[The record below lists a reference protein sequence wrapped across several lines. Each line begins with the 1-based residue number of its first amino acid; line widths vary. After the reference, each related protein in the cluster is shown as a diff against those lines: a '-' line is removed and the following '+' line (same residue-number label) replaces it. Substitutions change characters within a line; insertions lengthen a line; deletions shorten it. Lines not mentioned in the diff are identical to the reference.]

1 MRKRNGEL
9 ASLIAVALLLGV
21 AGWYAAVE
29 QIGQYFRIPS
39 EPGRETVAAGPIN
52 LLRCSPGELRSVLA
66 YRLAEPEL
74 GRTHKAI
81 LDWRNGLSDKQ
92 RGGTFLAQLVQ
103 PAAGAAG
110 PALLNAEISR
120 FLRPYW
126 VVRDP
131 AEARHNWF
139 LSLGML
145 LAAFLGAHLIFR
157 FSSFQGSQV
166 LLPLAMLLCGA
177 ATILLFTF
185 TDPLRERLLYAP
197 FAVGVVLGCAGLVPV
212 ARFVDLR
219 SMENYRYLFVL
230 LGIVLSLLL
239 VFLGRGP
246 AGTDAKIN
254 LFGLFQP
261 VEFIKIL
268 VVLFLAGYFA
278 GKDVE
283 LRRLEAVRWKGFSM
297 PRWRD
302 IVPVVLFL
310 AATLALFFLQRDL
323 GPALIL
329 YLVFLG
335 MFVMTSRRVVMG
347 LTGLALLLTAFWAA
361 YRFRLLQ
368 TVATRIEMWL
378 SPWDNHRPGGVQLAE
393 SLWALASGGFWG
405 TGPGR
410 GDPQY
415 IPAGHTDLILAAAGE
430 ALGFP
435 GLAAM
440 LMALG
445 ILFGF
450 MAFYAWRARGNYQ
463 AYLGFGLALL
473 FGIQTAVIAAGTLGL
488 IPLSGVPIPFMSYGK
503 SAVIAHFIILGLLLN
518 ISSSRSDADRT
529 RASIPRAALAVPA
542 LVVLILLGVA
552 WRAFQV
558 MSYQADEILCRGSLT
573 PQQDGVRRFTY
584 NRRLL
589 NVAALIT
596 RGSIVDR
603 IGVPLATSRPE
614 DLEKAKSALGNLGID
629 VPERLVGKRFYPLGP
644 YTVQVLGHTGGYW
657 VDPKTVERTED
668 LRLRGYPGANEVAL
682 VDGKKIV
689 RQDLSALTP
698 AFRDRFLVQGG
709 RLNEL
714 VSRDKDVS
722 LTLDARMQVAA
733 VRAIERNLPK
743 VNGVARTK
751 AAAVVLD
758 ASTGRILACA
768 SLPAYDPNIISE
780 MDLERIYGSDTKAA
794 YDRARF
800 EIYPPGSTFKVVAA
814 AAALDEGWP
823 ERAESGGTVVCR
835 HVNYI
840 PWQYEGQVHRR
851 RVTDDEAESAHGRIG
866 LQRALVESCNVYFAW
881 LGTQLGPERL
891 FEYARNRFLLELKG
905 VGSAQDLAPNL
916 PDNAYGQAK
925 ISVSPL
931 RMAALAAVI
940 ANGGYRVEPTLF
952 PVRGAQPGSGTR
964 VVKKDT
970 ASTLQTWMQQVV
982 KSGTGRRA
990 AVQNW
995 IVGGKTGTAQNDIGD
1010 RNSHSWFIGFAHPGA
1025 SGPDN
1030 AIAFAFLIENGGY
1043 GGRAAAQAAHDFL
1056 AACDPTGNASNSGGI
1071 R

>member
-1 MRKRNGEL
+1 VRKRNGEL
-9 ASLIAVALLLGV
+9 ALLLSAALLLGI
-21 AGWYAAVE
+21 AGWYAAAE
-29 QIGQYFRIPS
+29 QIGQYSRIPE
-39 EPGRETVAAGPIN
+39 EPGREAVAAGPVN
-52 LLRCSPGELRSVLA
+52 LLWCSSDELRAVLA
-66 YRLAEPEL
+66 HRLTEPEL

-92 RGGTFLAQLVQ
+92 RSGAFLAQLVQ
-103 PAAGAAG
+103 PATGATG
-110 PALLNAEISR
+110 PALLDSEIYR

-131 AEARHNWF
+131 GEARHSWF
-139 LSLGML
+139 LSLELL

-157 FSSFQGSQV
+157 FSHFRGSQA
-166 LLPLAMLLCGA
+166 LLPLAMVLCGA
-177 ATILLFTF
+177 STILLFTF

-197 FAVGVVLGCAGLVPV
+197 FAVGIVLGCAGLVFA
-212 ARFVDLR
+212 ARFLDIR
-219 SMENYRYLFVL
+219 TMENYRYLFVL
-230 LGIVLSLLL
+230 VGIVLSLLL
-239 VFLGRGP
+239 VFFGRGP

-261 VEFIKIL
+261 VEFVKIL

-283 LRRLEAVRWKGFSM
+283 LRRLEAVRWKGFSI

-335 MFVMTSRRVVMG
+335 MFVMTSRRFVMG
-347 LTGLALLLTAFWAA
+347 LTGLVLLISAFWAA

-435 GLAAM
+435 GLAAI
-440 LMALG
+440 LAVLG
-445 ILFGF
+445 VLFGF
-450 MAFYAWRARGNYQ
+450 MVYYAWRARGNYGK
-463 AYLGFGLALL
+463 YLGFGLALL

-518 ISSSRSDADRT
+518 ISSTRSDAGSA

-542 LVVLILLGVA
+542 LAILVLGGVA
-552 WRAFQV
+552 WRTFQV
-558 MSYQADEILCRGSLT
+558 MSYQADEILCKGSLT

-589 NVAALIT
+589 DVAALIT
-596 RGSIVDR
+596 RGSILDR
-603 IGVPLATSRPE
+603 SGFPLATSRPE
-614 DLEKAKSALGNLGID
+614 DLERAKSVLGDLGIEM
-629 VPERLVGKRFYPLGP
+629 PQRFVGKRFYPLGP
-644 YTVQVLGHTGGYW
+644 YTVQVLGHTRGYW

-668 LRLRGYPGANEVAL
+668 LRLRGYPGANEVVL
-682 VDGKKIV
+682 VDGKKVV
-689 RQDLSALTP
+689 RQDLSALAP
-698 AFRDRFLVQGG
+698 AFRDRFSTQGG
-709 RLNEL
+709 RLSQL
-714 VSRDKDVS
+714 VRRDKDVR

-733 VRAIERNLPK
+733 VRALERNLPK
-743 VNGVARTK
+743 INGVARTK
-751 AAAVVLD
+751 GAAVVLD
-758 ASTGRILACA
+758 ASTGQILACA
-768 SLPAYDPNIISE
+768 SLPAYDPNTISE
-780 MDLERIYGSDTKAA
+780 PDLEKIYGSDTKAA

-800 EIYPPGSTFKVVAA
+800 EIYPPGSTFKVVVAA
-814 AAALDEGWP
+814 AAVDEGWL

-835 HVNYI
+835 HVNDI
-840 PWQYEGQVHRR
+840 PWQYDGQAHRR

-905 VGSAQDLAPNL
+905 VDDAQDLAANL

-931 RMAALAAVI
+931 RMAALAAAI
-940 ANGGYRVEPTLF
+940 TNGGYRIEPTLF
-952 PVRGAQPGSGTR
+952 PARGAQQGSRTR
-964 VVKKDT
+964 VLKT
-970 ASTLQTWMQQVV
+970 ATAATLKTWMQQVV
-982 KSGTGRRA
+982 QSGTGRKA
-990 AVQNW
+990 ALQGWV
-995 IVGGKTGTAQNDIGD
+995 VGGKTGTAQNEIGD
-1010 RNSHSWFIGFAHPGA
+1010 KSSHSWFIGFAHPGT
-1025 SGPDN
+1025 SGPEN

-1056 AACDPTGNASNSGGI
+1056 AACYSTGNASNSGGN